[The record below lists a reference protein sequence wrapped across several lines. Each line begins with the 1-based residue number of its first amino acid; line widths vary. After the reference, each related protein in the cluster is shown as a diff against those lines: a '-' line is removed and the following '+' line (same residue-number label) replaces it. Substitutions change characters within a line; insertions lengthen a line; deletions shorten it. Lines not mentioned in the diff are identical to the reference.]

1 MVDLWRVGCV
11 SLSLPDNNFK
21 TNRQTK
27 AVVAYSCC
35 KIAIA
40 LIDGDRAKGKKKHT
54 PGHLRRSCLE
64 SSVHEVAELQAFHLG
79 KYG

>member
-1 MVDLWRVGCV
+1 MKGVELALSQEGCCR
-11 SLSLPDNNFK
+11 N
-21 TNRQTK
+21 
-27 AVVAYSCC
+27 
-35 KIAIA
+35 IAIS
-40 LIDGDRAKGKKKHT
+40 LIDGDRGKKRHT